1 MLTGLKTY
9 IVAAVAILAALL
21 GAFSGD
27 LTILQA
33 GEAIGLALGI
43 GGTRA
48 VASIGEQWASTRA
61 KIAGSPTGRILI
73 TYGGVALAILSAILA
88 GLNGEQSSVVTIGT
102 ILGALGINFL
112 GLGVKKAVQT

>member
-9 IVAAVAILAALL
+9 VIAAIAILAALL
-21 GAFSGD
+21 GVFSGD

-48 VASIGEQWASTRA
+48 VASVGEAWNSTRA
-61 KIAGSPTGRILI
+61 KFAGSPAGRILI

-88 GLNGEQSSVVTIGT
+88 GLNGQQDPVVTIAT